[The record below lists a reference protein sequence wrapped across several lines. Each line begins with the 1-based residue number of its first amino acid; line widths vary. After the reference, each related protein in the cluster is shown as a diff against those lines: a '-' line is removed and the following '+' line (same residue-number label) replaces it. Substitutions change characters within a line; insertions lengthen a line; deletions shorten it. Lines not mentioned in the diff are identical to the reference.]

1 MAGRPKGVRTEGSNH
16 SPAAGKVQGLT
27 SALVSSRDLVNM
39 QDQSSARE
47 QEERMVPV
55 GWKQMADVLTRLLK
69 LSF

>member
-1 MAGRPKGVRTEGSNH
+1 MEGSNH

-27 SALVSSRDLVNM
+27 SALVSSRDLVNV

-55 GWKQMADVLTRLLK
+55 GWKQMADVLTRLLR